1 MVCPIRASIHTV
13 YEYVCPFLCV
23 CDKLR
28 LMNPLGSMIESLVA
42 DDPRRSADRLLSK
55 MCDVAGAGGGAVLV
69 PQGDNASVFL
79 SYRLSLSGLGSLP
92 IRFQDHRAR
101 LAKGEVISGSDFAL
115 ATISGDNDQALGWLY
130 LESPRAAEA
139 KELRPFL
146 LAMAKA
152 VGALGE
158 GVGARVPNV
167 NRADANR
174 ANILR
179 ILEENDWNIAR
190 VSRDLGVT
198 RRTLYMRLAAFGI
211 ARKKV
216 PRLAKPLIA

>member
-1 MVCPIRASIHTV
+1 
-13 YEYVCPFLCV
+13 
-23 CDKLR
+23 
-28 LMNPLGSMIESLVA
+28 MIESLVA

-55 MCDVAGAGGGAVLV
+55 MCDVAGAEGGAVLV

-79 SYRLSLSGLGSLP
+79 SYRLSLVGLGSLP

-101 LAKGEVISGSDFAL
+101 LSRGEVVAAPGFAL
-115 ATISGDNDQALGWLY
+115 APVNGEGDAQLGWVY
-130 LESPRAAEA
+130 LENPRSTDA

-158 GVGARVPNV
+158 SAGARVSNV

-190 VSRDLGVT
+190 VSRGLGVT

-216 PRLAKPLIA
+216 PRLAKPLTA

>member
-1 MVCPIRASIHTV
+1 
-13 YEYVCPFLCV
+13 
-23 CDKLR
+23 
-28 LMNPLGSMIESLVA
+28 MNSLGSMIESLVA

-55 MCDVAGAGGGAVLV
+55 LCEVAGADGGAVLV
-69 PQGDNASVFL
+69 PQGDGASVFL
-79 SYRLSLSGLGSLP
+79 SYRLSLAGIGSLP
-92 IRFQDHRAR
+92 IRFQDHRGK
-101 LAKGEVISGSDFAL
+101 LSKGEVVSAAGFAL
-115 ATISGDNDQALGWLY
+115 APVAGDGEAQVGWVY
-130 LESPRAAEA
+130 LESPRAVDA

-146 LAMAKA
+146 LAMGKA
-152 VGALGE
+152 VAALGAAAA
-158 GVGARVPNV
+158 GRVPNV

-190 VSRDLGVT
+190 VSRELGVT

-216 PRLAKPLIA
+216 PRLAKPLTA

>member
-1 MVCPIRASIHTV
+1 MAESKV
-13 YEYVCPFLCV
+13 
-23 CDKLR
+23 
-28 LMNPLGSMIESLVA
+28 MNSLGSMIESLVV

-55 MCDVAGAGGGAVLV
+55 MCDVAGAEGGAVLV
-69 PQGDNASVFL
+69 PQGENASVFL
-79 SYRLSLSGLGSLP
+79 SYRLSLGGLGSLP
-92 IRFQDHRAR
+92 IRFQDHRAK
-101 LAKGEVISGSDFAL
+101 LAKGEVVAASGFAL
-115 ATISGDNDQALGWLY
+115 APVLGDGESQLGWIY
-130 LESPRAAEA
+130 LENPKTADA

-146 LAMAKA
+146 LGMAKA

-158 GVGARVPNV
+158 TASARVPNV

-190 VSRDLGVT
+190 VSRELGVT

-216 PRLAKPLIA
+216 PRLAKPLTA

>member
-1 MVCPIRASIHTV
+1 
-13 YEYVCPFLCV
+13 
-23 CDKLR
+23 
-28 LMNPLGSMIESLVA
+28 MIESLVA

-55 MCDVAGAGGGAVLV
+55 MCDVAGAEGGAVLV

-79 SYRLSLSGLGSLP
+79 SYRLSLAGLGSLQ

-101 LAKGEVISGSDFAL
+101 LAKGEVVSAVGFAL
-115 ATISGDNDQALGWLY
+115 APVSSEGDSQLAWVY
-130 LESPRAAEA
+130 LENPRSVDA
-139 KELRPFL
+139 KDLKPFL
-146 LAMAKA
+146 LGMAKA

-158 GVGARVPNV
+158 TAGARVPNV

-190 VSRDLGVT
+190 VSRELGVT

-216 PRLAKPLIA
+216 PRLAKPLTA

>member
-1 MVCPIRASIHTV
+1 
-13 YEYVCPFLCV
+13 
-23 CDKLR
+23 
-28 LMNPLGSMIESLVA
+28 MIESLVA

-55 MCDVAGAGGGAVLV
+55 ACEVTGAEGGAVLV
-69 PQGDNASVFL
+69 AQAGNANVFL
-79 SYRLSLSGLGSLP
+79 SYRLSLTGLGSLP

-101 LAKGEVISGSDFAL
+101 LEKGDFVSAPGFAL
-115 ATISGDNDQALGWLY
+115 APVSGDGDERLGWVY
-130 LESPRAAEA
+130 LENPKTADA
-139 KELRPFL
+139 KELKPFL
-146 LAMAKA
+146 LGIAKA

-158 GVGARVPNV
+158 AAGARPANV
-167 NRADANR
+167 KRADANR

-190 VSRDLGVT
+190 VSRELGVT

-216 PRLAKPLIA
+216 PRLAKPLTA

>member
-1 MVCPIRASIHTV
+1 
-13 YEYVCPFLCV
+13 
-23 CDKLR
+23 
-28 LMNPLGSMIESLVA
+28 MIESLVA

-55 MCDVAGAGGGAVLV
+55 VCEVTAADGGAVLV
-69 PQGDNASVFL
+69 PHGDNASVFL
-79 SYRLSLSGLGSLP
+79 SYRLSLAGLGSLP

-101 LAKGEVISGSDFAL
+101 LGKGEVVSSSGFAL
-115 ATISGDNDQALGWLY
+115 APVSGDGEGHVGWVY
-130 LESPRAAEA
+130 LENPKTVEA
-139 KELRPFL
+139 KELKPFL
-146 LAMAKA
+146 LAIGKA

-158 GVGARVPNV
+158 PAVSRVPNI

-174 ANILR
+174 ANIVS

-190 VSRDLGVT
+190 VSRELGVT

-216 PRLAKPLIA
+216 PRLAKPLTA

>member
-1 MVCPIRASIHTV
+1 
-13 YEYVCPFLCV
+13 
-23 CDKLR
+23 
-28 LMNPLGSMIESLVA
+28 MIESLVA

-55 MCDVAGAGGGAVLV
+55 MCDVAGAEGGAVLV
-69 PQGDNASVFL
+69 PQGENASVFL
-79 SYRLSLSGLGSLP
+79 SYRLSLAGLGSLP

-101 LAKGEVISGSDFAL
+101 LAKGEVVSASGFAL
-115 ATISGDNDQALGWLY
+115 APVNADGGSSLGWVY
-130 LESPRAAEA
+130 LENPRTAES

-146 LAMAKA
+146 LALAKA
-152 VGALGE
+152 VGALGQAP
-158 GVGARVPNV
+158 ARVPSI

-179 ILEENDWNIAR
+179 ILEDNDWNIAR
-190 VSRDLGVT
+190 VSRELRVT

-216 PRLAKPLIA
+216 PRLAKPLTA

>member
-1 MVCPIRASIHTV
+1 
-13 YEYVCPFLCV
+13 
-23 CDKLR
+23 
-28 LMNPLGSMIESLVA
+28 MIESLVA

-55 MCDVAGAGGGAVLV
+55 MCDVAGAEGGAVLV

-79 SYRLSLSGLGSLP
+79 SYRLSLAGLGSLQ

-101 LAKGEVISGSDFAL
+101 LAKGDVVSAAGFAL
-115 ATISGDNDQALGWLY
+115 APVVSEADAHLAWVY
-130 LESPRAAEA
+130 LENPRSVDA
-139 KELRPFL
+139 KDLKPFL
-146 LAMAKA
+146 LGMAKA

-158 GVGARVPNV
+158 SAGVRTPNV

-190 VSRDLGVT
+190 VSRELGVT

-216 PRLAKPLIA
+216 PRLAKPLTA

>member
-1 MVCPIRASIHTV
+1 
-13 YEYVCPFLCV
+13 
-23 CDKLR
+23 
-28 LMNPLGSMIESLVA
+28 MIESLVA

-55 MCDVAGAGGGAVLV
+55 MCDVAGAEGGAVLV

-79 SYRLSLSGLGSLP
+79 SYRLSLVGLGSLP

-101 LAKGEVISGSDFAL
+101 LSRGEVVVAPGFAL
-115 ATISGDNDQALGWLY
+115 APVNGEGDAQLGWVY
-130 LESPRAAEA
+130 LENPRSTDA

-158 GVGARVPNV
+158 SAGARVSNV

-190 VSRDLGVT
+190 VSRGLGVT

-216 PRLAKPLIA
+216 PRLAKPLTA

>member
-1 MVCPIRASIHTV
+1 
-13 YEYVCPFLCV
+13 
-23 CDKLR
+23 
-28 LMNPLGSMIESLVA
+28 MIESLVA

-55 MCDVAGAGGGAVLV
+55 ICDVCGAEGGAVLV

-79 SYRLSLSGLGSLP
+79 SYRLSLAGLGSLP
-92 IRFQDHRAR
+92 IRFQDHRSR
-101 LAKGEVISGSDFAL
+101 LAKGEVVTAAGFAL
-115 ATISGDNDQALGWLY
+115 APVLGDRDAQLAWVY
-130 LESPRAAEA
+130 LENPKSSDA
-139 KELRPFL
+139 KELKPFL
-146 LAMAKA
+146 LGLAKA
-152 VGALGE
+152 VSALGDGG
-158 GVGARVPNV
+158 GVRVPNV

-190 VSRDLGVT
+190 VSRELGVT

-216 PRLAKPLIA
+216 PRLAKPLTA

>member
-1 MVCPIRASIHTV
+1 
-13 YEYVCPFLCV
+13 
-23 CDKLR
+23 
-28 LMNPLGSMIESLVA
+28 MIESLVA

-55 MCDVAGAGGGAVLV
+55 MCDVAGAEGGAVLV
-69 PQGDNASVFL
+69 PHGDNATVFL
-79 SYRLSLSGLGSLP
+79 SYRLSLAGLGSLQ
-92 IRFQDHRAR
+92 IRFQDHRTR
-101 LAKGEVISGSDFAL
+101 LAKGEVVSGAGFAL
-115 ATISGDNDQALGWLY
+115 APVVNDTDSQLGWVY
-130 LESPRAAEA
+130 LESPRTADA

-146 LAMAKA
+146 LGMAKA

-158 GVGARVPNV
+158 GAGVRTPNV

-190 VSRDLGVT
+190 VSRELGVT

-216 PRLAKPLIA
+216 PRLAKPLTA

>member
-1 MVCPIRASIHTV
+1 
-13 YEYVCPFLCV
+13 
-23 CDKLR
+23 
-28 LMNPLGSMIESLVA
+28 MIESLVA

-55 MCDVAGAGGGAVLV
+55 MCDVAGAEGGAVLV
-69 PQGDNASVFL
+69 PQGDNATVFL
-79 SYRLSLSGLGSLP
+79 SFRLSLNGLGSLP
-92 IRFQDHRAR
+92 IRFHDHRTR
-101 LAKGEVISGSDFAL
+101 LSKGEVVAAPGFAL
-115 ATISGDNDQALGWLY
+115 APVLGEGDSQLAWIY
-130 LESPRAAEA
+130 LENPKTTDA

-146 LAMAKA
+146 LGMAKA

-158 GVGARVPNV
+158 AGVARVPNV

-190 VSRDLGVT
+190 VSRELGVT

-216 PRLAKPLIA
+216 PRLAKPLTA

>member
-1 MVCPIRASIHTV
+1 MCYKYTCDIHIMFASLLALV
-13 YEYVCPFLCV
+13 ARSN
-23 CDKLR
+23 D
-28 LMNPLGSMIESLVA
+28 MNSLGTMIESLVA

-55 MCDVAGAGGGAVLV
+55 VCEVTNASGGAVLT
-69 PQGDNASVFL
+69 PQGENATVLL
-79 SYRLSLSGLGSLP
+79 SFRLSLSGLGSLP
-92 IRFQDHRAR
+92 IRFQDNRAR
-101 LAKGEVISGSDFAL
+101 LGKGEVISAREFAL
-115 ATISGDNDQALGWLY
+115 ATVSGDDGAPAGWIY
-130 LESPRAAEA
+130 LENPRSVDA

-146 LAMAKA
+146 LALGKA
-152 VGALGE
+152 LGALGTR
-158 GVGARVPNV
+158 GAAPAPSV

-190 VSRDLGVT
+190 VSRELGVT

-216 PRLAKPLIA
+216 PRLAKPLTT